1 MKKIFLL
8 LVLMSFSSAL
18 LADLDDFADY
28 LEFSKC
34 KQTINL
40 SAVLTGP
47 IRQAIEGGDNF
58 YIYAS
63 EIGPLI
69 DAVWHDGKMITKK
82 GDNFQVTYT
91 PKNAKL
97 VYKLNGAKTGFEF
110 TAHSLQD
117 EYVVQPDKE
126 TVSINGKVSY
136 GPPEDADLYNFKAS
150 YNEINVH
157 SFPLTKKGKNFVYK
171 GEMDFNTFSIK
182 VNNKGRANV
191 KISGPCPLRL
201 FCQVFYEED
210 FR

>member
-1 MKKIFLL
+1 MKKVFLL

-47 IRQAIEGGDNF
+47 MREALEGGDNF

-63 EIGPLI
+63 EIGPIL
-69 DAVWHDGKMITKK
+69 DAAWHDDKMITKK
-82 GDNFQVTYT
+82 GDDFQVTYT
-91 PKNAKL
+91 PKNQKL
-97 VYKLNGAKTGFEF
+97 VYKLNGPKTGFEF
-110 TAHSLQD
+110 TTHSLQD
-117 EYVVQPDKE
+117 ECVVQPDKE

-136 GPPEDADLYNFKAS
+136 GPPLDADLYNFKAS
-150 YNEINVH
+150 YNDINVH
-157 SFPLTKKGKNFVYK
+157 SFNMTKKGKNFVYK
-171 GEMDFNTFSIK
+171 GMMDFNTFSIK
-182 VNNKGRANV
+182 VNAKGRANV
-191 KISGPCPLRL
+191 KITGLCPLRL